1 METEGSGMGDGIRRV
16 RRAISRPGLKMLRRL
31 PAPVERRLR
40 RFVEVSPRILLRYRL
55 DGTVLVISGTY
66 EASAGAVRGLELW
79 AVGRSV
85 GLTVPNTAKGS
96 GFAFRIDLDE
106 ARRELAVAVDVVDL
120 TLLVAGEGGREVRER
135 LGLFDRTERPQE
147 AVATVVDG
155 VDVVVENTARGFLAL
170 HFGDRLAAPPA
181 HRTRALTR
189 TDSGVRVELELST
202 RNTQVLEAQ
211 LVATGRQSGVSV
223 AAPLALVP
231 DPRAGLLQGG
241 HLVYAASG
249 ELETSALATAMPDTE
264 ETVDVHLVTNPGTA
278 LERKV
283 RVHVP
288 AGRHGRRM
296 RSATAEVGE
305 RTTLF
310 VPYSTFRAHNLSY
323 RLERYRPEDYRYMRR
338 LSRVGWVFVL
348 TRPFTRIWL
357 IGEVPYKAQDNGYQL
372 FRYLRTTHPARR
384 AYYVIDAASPD
395 RAKLAPYG
403 NVVDLRSR
411 QHIRY
416 TMAASRLIGSHHA
429 EYLLASRDRRVT
441 RWARGVRVF
450 LQHGPTA
457 NKNVTLNYGR
467 QGTSERPTERFIV
480 TSELEKR
487 IVVEDYGYRPHQ
499 VSVAGFARFDALFE
513 DDVEHERTVLVMP
526 TWRDSLMDEEIFLAS
541 DYYANWHGFV
551 HDHALHEALA
561 ASGLEVKL
569 LLHPNMRKYADHFE
583 SDRVS
588 VIRQDDVDVQRLLKA
603 CAVLITD
610 FSSVCWDFSYLHKPV
625 LFFQFDRSMLVK
637 RRAPHIDFDTM
648 LPGPVSTTPATLLAD
663 LQAVIGRGLVM
674 TPEHQ
679 ARADAFL
686 TYRDRHNC
694 ERIEGVVA
702 HAWNARVAFE
712 RVRNHELAQL
722 GWRWFRRRPAYFRAM
737 RVLNRVARLLPR
749 TDVVLFEC
757 DRGVHYGDAP
767 RYLYERLAAREH
779 GLRMVWADN
788 TTTRFTDP
796 RTRKIRRHSPTYWWV
811 ASRARY
817 WVNNQNFP
825 TELRPGRKTEFLMT
839 WHGTPLKRMQHDVE
853 QMAGRDD
860 DYHKRAARLTSY
872 WTILLSASAYA
883 TRAFRSAFQFTG
895 RVLEV
900 GYPRNDVFSW
910 PGTAERAARVRAR
923 LGLADDH
930 RQVIL
935 YAPTFRDDERSGV
948 HWKQRLEIDIAGLEA
963 ALSDRY
969 VLVVRFHQLVRD
981 ALPAQFRSS
990 TFVVDA
996 SDYPD
1001 VQELMLASDVLVTD
1015 YSSLFF
1021 DYAALGRPMVFFA
1034 YDLPKYRNELRGFYL
1049 DYETEVP
1056 GPIARTNAELVATL
1070 DDLEARWSAYG
1081 QRLAD
1086 FRQTY
1091 GPLDDGG
1098 ASDRVLD
1105 AFFGDVIGPARS
1117 SLAVPVAAAL

>member
-1 METEGSGMGDGIRRV
+1 MASARTTVRRLLAPPGRVLLKVLPEPAARRV
-16 RRAISRPGLKMLRRL
+16 RR
-31 PAPVERRLR
+31 
-40 RFVEVSPRILLRYRL
+40 FVRTDPRALLRYDLAGDELVLSGRYESRSS
-55 DGTVLVISGTY
+55 TVRS
-66 EASAGAVRGLELW
+66 LELW
-79 AVGRSV
+79 ARHASAGVD
-85 GLTVPNTAKGS
+85 VPTAGA
-96 GFAFRIDLDE
+96 GTDFAFRVDLRHLCTALSLEDDE
-106 ARRELAVAVDVVDL
+106 VDL
-120 TLLVAGEGGREVRER
+120 TLLVVDDNGGERRVPVGR
-135 LGLFDRTERPQE
+135 FQRTERPQVRL
-147 AVATVVDG
+147 ARDIDG
-155 VDVVVENTARGFLAL
+155 VPVVVENSSRGNLSLRYGHHADVMPAHVTHSLTTTARG
-170 HFGDRLAAPPA
+170 
-181 HRTRALTR
+181 
-189 TDSGVRVELELST
+189 VRFDFEIST
-202 RNTQVLEAQ
+202 RNAIVRSAD
-211 LVATGRQSGVSV
+211 LVAVGRQSGERV
-223 AAPLALVP
+223 AAPVEVVAVP
-231 DPRAGLLQGG
+231 DGG
-241 HLVYAASG
+241 TAKNGRLVFAATG
-249 ELETSALATAMPDTE
+249 ELDMSSLASAMPVVE
-264 ETVDVHLVTNPGTA
+264 ETIDVHLVTNPGQPD
-278 LERKV
+278 ERRV

-288 AGRHGRRM
+288 RGWRGRRM
-296 RSATAEVGE
+296 RSATADYAGT
-305 RTTLF
+305 TTLF

-323 RLERYRPEDYRYMRR
+323 RLERYKSADYRYMRR
-338 LSRVGWVFVL
+338 LARFGWVFIL

-357 IGEVPYKAQDNGYQL
+357 IGEVPYKAQDNGFQL
-372 FRYLRTTHPARR
+372 FRHLRTTNPGRR

-395 RAKLAPYG
+395 KAKVAQYG
-403 NVVDLRSR
+403 NVVEVRSR

-416 TMAASRLIGSHHA
+416 TMAASRLVGSHHA
-429 EYLLASRDRRVT
+429 EYLLASRDRRVA

-467 QGTSERPTERFIV
+467 QGTAERPTERFLV

-499 VSVAGFARFDALFE
+499 VSVAGFARFDALFD

-526 TWRDSLMDEEIFLAS
+526 TWRDSLMDEDAFLTS
-541 DYYANWHGFV
+541 DYYENWHGFLQAP
-551 HDHALHEALA
+551 ALHDALV
-561 ASGLEVKL
+561 ASGLSVKL

-588 VIRQDDVDVQRLLKA
+588 VIRQDDVDVQRMLKA

-637 RRAPHIDFDTM
+637 ARAPHIDFDTM

-663 LQAVIGRGLVM
+663 LSAVIARDLVM
-674 TPEHQ
+674 DPVHQ
-679 ARADAFL
+679 ARADDFL
-686 TYRDRHNC
+686 TYRDRNNC
-694 ERIEGVVA
+694 ARIEGIIA
-702 HAWNARVAFE
+702 GSWNARVALE
-712 RVRNHELAQL
+712 RVRNNETVQL
-722 GWRWFRRRPAYFRAM
+722 GWRWFRRRPAYFRTM
-737 RVLNRVARLLPR
+737 RLMNRFARLLPR

-779 GLRMVWADN
+779 GLTMIWSDN
-788 TTTRFTDP
+788 TTLRLTDP
-796 RTRKIRRHSPTYWWV
+796 RARKVRRHSPSYWWI

-825 TELRPGRKTEFLMT
+825 TGLRPGRGTEFLMT

-853 QMAGRDD
+853 QMAGRDAN
-860 DYHKRAARLTSY
+860 YHKRAAQLTSY

-895 RVLEV
+895 NVLEA

-910 PGTAERAARVRAR
+910 PGAEERAARVRAR
-923 LGLADDH
+923 LGLADDE

-935 YAPTFRDDERSGV
+935 YAPTFRDDERQGV
-948 HWKQRLEIDIAGLEA
+948 HWKQRLEIDIAGLEEV
-963 ALSDRY
+963 LSDRY

-981 ALPAQFRSS
+981 ALPAQYRGSS
-990 TFVVDA
+990 FVVDA

-1021 DYAALGRPMVFFA
+1021 DFAALGRPMVFFA
-1034 YDLPKYRNELRGFYL
+1034 YDLPKYRDELRGFYL
-1049 DYETEVP
+1049 DYDSQVP
-1056 GPIARTNAELVATL
+1056 GPIAATNAELIATL
-1070 DDLEARWSAYG
+1070 DDLPARWPAYE
-1081 QRLAD
+1081 QRLAE
-1086 FRQTY
+1086 FRRTY

-1105 AFFGDVIGPARS
+1105 AFFGDRIGPAPD
-1117 SLAVPVAAAL
+1117 SLVRPDTRQRQGGLVP